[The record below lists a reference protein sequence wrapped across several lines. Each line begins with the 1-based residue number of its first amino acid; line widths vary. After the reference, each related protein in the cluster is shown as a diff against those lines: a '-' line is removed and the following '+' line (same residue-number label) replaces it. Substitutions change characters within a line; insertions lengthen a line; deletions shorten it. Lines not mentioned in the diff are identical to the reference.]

1 MWDISVRFLGIDKR
15 VCLIGQS
22 MYFCSRVKAVD
33 KELVNKEKKGCVSAF
48 NYNHSQLR
56 PLK

>member
-1 MWDISVRFLGIDKR
+1 MWDIRVRFLGIDKR

-33 KELVNKEKKGCVSAF
+33 KELGIKERLSCVNL
-48 NYNHSQLR
+48 QL
-56 PLK
+56 LLITVIGHN